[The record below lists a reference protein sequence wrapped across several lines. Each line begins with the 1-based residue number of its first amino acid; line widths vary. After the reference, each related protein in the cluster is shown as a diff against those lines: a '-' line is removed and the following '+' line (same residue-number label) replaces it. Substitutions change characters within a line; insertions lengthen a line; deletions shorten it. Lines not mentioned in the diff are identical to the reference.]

1 MKILIAGIGNKLKCD
16 DGFGPK
22 VIEELAKLKLP
33 PEVDIVDYGTSAF
46 KVLFDLEDY
55 NLVIFV
61 DVVNRDEKPG
71 EIFVIEPHLS
81 KNDKE
86 VLKISLHEVEL
97 EKLLKIAKRLEKL
110 PSEVIIVG
118 CQPKILS
125 NGLEMSREVKEAVKK
140 TVKIILEI
148 LKEKLKNKLILED

>member
-22 VIEELAKLKLP
+22 VIEELVKLQLP
-33 PEVDIVDYGTSAF
+33 SEVDVVDYGTSAF
-46 KVLFDLEDY
+46 KVLFDLENYDF
-55 NLVIFV
+55 VIFV
-61 DVVNRDEKPG
+61 DAIDKERRPG
-71 EIFVIEPHLS
+71 EVFVVKPYLNEV
-81 KNDKE
+81 KEE

-97 EKLLKIAKRLEKL
+97 EKILKIAKVLKVL

-125 NGLEMSREVKEAVKK
+125 NGLKMSREVEEAVKK
-140 TVKIILEI
+140 TVKIILKF
-148 LKEKLKNKLILED
+148 LQEKLKNKFI